1 MGSHCKV
8 LNLFS
13 NMGAVKGFLHFLYDS
28 ETNTVLGRTF
38 ESWFKVTVFYLIY
51 YSCIGAFAYYFING
65 YQTKMMVLPGA
76 EDARP
81 NTQNRVATPGL
92 ATYPG
97 LEKIELDANRQ
108 NAISYMNDI
117 NDYLMTYA
125 NNTDMKNTV
134 SPAKLG
140 HCSPVCL
147 SAECE
152 ETPLL
157 ASYANGQPCIVYQLN
172 KVLGWRP
179 FPIESLNAEFIQPRD
194 PQNEDFSMVGK
205 AVGKYET
212 DKVYVYCYDL
222 DVAKGY
228 IETEDDE
235 PRFTVK
241 YYSSD
246 AEEGVK
252 QKHTYGFINADRYPM
267 MNPAET
273 PNAFVAMQISVKE
286 KYYGELINVACQAYA
301 GGLSPNQAQNAAMAN
316 TILMVEAAGESSA
329 VKINEAYHNER
340 STRQI
345 HEAFH
350 GKL

>member
-1 MGSHCKV
+1 MGVTSKYSNYSTMGV
-8 LNLFS
+8 L
-13 NMGAVKGFLHFLYDS
+13 GGFCHFIYDS

-38 ESWFKVTVFYLIY
+38 ESWLKITIFYAIY
-51 YSCIGAFAYYFING
+51 YTCIGAFAYYFIEG
-65 YQTKMMVLPGA
+65 YQTHMMVLPGA
-76 EDARP
+76 ENARP
-81 NTQNRVATPGL
+81 STQNRVATPGL
-92 ATYPG
+92 ATFPM

-108 NAISYMNDI
+108 NAITYMNDI
-117 NDYLMTYA
+117 NDYLMQYA
-125 NNTDMKNTV
+125 NSSDKTVSATV

-147 SAECE
+147 SKDCE

-194 PQNEDFSMVGK
+194 PKNEDFSMVGK
-205 AVGKYET
+205 VVPKYET
-212 DKVYVYCYDL
+212 DKIYVYCYDL

-228 IETEDDE
+228 RTDIDE

-246 AEEGVK
+246 SGES
-252 QKHTYGFINADRYPM
+252 QDHSYGYINTMRYPM
-267 MNPAET
+267 ANPGEET
-273 PNAFVAMQISVKE
+273 NAFVAMQVTVKE
-286 KYYGELINVACQAYA
+286 QYYGELINVACQAYA

-316 TILMVEAAGESSA
+316 TVLRVEAAGESTA

-345 HEAFH
+345 QEAFH
-350 GKL
+350 STK

>member
-1 MGSHCKV
+1 MG
-8 LNLFS
+8 
-13 NMGAVKGFLHFLYDS
+13 GGFCHFIYDS

-38 ESWFKVTVFYLIY
+38 ESWFKITIFYAIY
-51 YSCIGAFAYYFING
+51 YTCIGAFAYYFIEG
-65 YQTKMMVLPGA
+65 YQTHMMVLPGA
-76 EDARP
+76 ENARP
-81 NTQNRVATPGL
+81 STQNRVATPGL
-92 ATYPG
+92 ATFPM

-108 NAISYMNDI
+108 NAITYMNDI
-117 NDYLMTYA
+117 NDYLMQYA
-125 NNTDMKNTV
+125 NSSDKTVSATV

-147 SAECE
+147 SKDCE

-179 FPIESLNAEFIQPRD
+179 FPIERLNAEFIQPRD
-194 PQNEDFSMVGK
+194 PKNEDFSMVGK
-205 AVGKYET
+205 VVPKYET
-212 DKVYVYCYDL
+212 DKIYVYCYDL

-228 IETEDDE
+228 RTDIDE

-241 YYSSD
+241 
-246 AEEGVK
+246 E
-252 QKHTYGFINADRYPM
+252 Q
-267 MNPAET
+267 
-273 PNAFVAMQISVKE
+273 
-286 KYYGELINVACQAYA
+286 YYGELINVACQAYA

-316 TILMVEAAGESSA
+316 TVLRVEAAGESTA

-345 HEAFH
+345 QEAFH
-350 GKL
+350 STK